1 MLALGGALFLGVVA
15 VSALLFTIIPRF
27 QLENSFFLDRW
38 MTKKSLTGFSETIR
52 LSDVIDIQQDNTVA
66 LRVDVSDPARIP
78 VVPYWRMVV
87 LDEYRGGI
95 FSTSRR
101 LRDEMTI
108 GAQMRPSL
116 QGTLPA
122 PRGEP
127 EVWTFYLEAGISRYL
142 PLAGPFHL
150 LRFRE
155 PQWVYQQYSLSM
167 IALRNEPVTMTA
179 YRVEGMPTSGFIPDR
194 LFGATLRNIQRAQAE
209 NRPARRVTDERGP
222 LRVTYPLTT
231 LQLPDRADDRQTLQR
246 AVAEI
251 TGGAKL
257 SAEEFAAKASGW
269 LRARHGYALQV
280 TLTEGERDPVV
291 VWLESSQAGHCELF
305 TAAFT
310 LLARTAG
317 FPTRAITGFKGG
329 DWNAYENYFM
339 VRNSH
344 AHAWCEVYDGTAG
357 WFRVDPTAGTS
368 AMAVGQQTLTG
379 GAAITRPSDRSW
391 QARIDAIRILWYRRI
406 VSFDQRTQLAL
417 VQSVRETAGS
427 IGAAIRGVLDDAV
440 GSAGRWLRRP
450 WGMRRSL
457 GWLGLVAAA
466 GLTAAWWWRRV
477 PAWWWRVR
485 GLRRRGGADPVRR
498 EAGRLLRRIA
508 ERSLARGEGAEV
520 LHRLGALA
528 LRPARHLAGAAG
540 RVSPRPPGAAVGPP
554 ERRSGPGRRRARG
567 LSFLPPR
574 LQHRL
579 GHGRGLPAAPKVLA
593 RRLAFDGDGDRDPG
607 IIDRG
612 EADKPRDVDGA
623 VLGPDLGGAG
633 LAGNLQAGDALRC
646 HLGENLGGAV
656 RGAALHAVEERGIL
670 RRGEADGLGV
680 LGGAVGIVQQRRL
693 GGGFAAG
700 DRGDHARH
708 LQGGHGDETLA
719 DGHVGGVPGE
729 PGLARGPAVSTR
741 GRESACGWSRRA
753 ARCPSAGRGE
763 SGGPRRPSDRG
774 RSSVRKSRKRRRSFA
789 RRPR

>member
-1 MLALGGALFLGVVA
+1 MEKKRPQLSLDELHQLRWLLGGILVLVSVWTVFYLDLDVWVLAGLTTAAVLAVLVRPQLPAYLPRLAHQLAFPFIVVFFAWDLYTTGEVLPALIRLDLLLLLYRGISYRKKRDDLQIIVLGLILVVMAGVLTVSLEFAAQILMFTAVTLALLFVITLLENQEAARGGPPGSGFGVQEPARRPPWVGVHWRRLARRLREVADWRVLALGGALFIGVVA

-38 MTKKSLTGFSETIR
+38 MTRKSLTGFSETIR

-66 LRVDVSDPARIP
+66 LRVDVSDPVRIP
-78 VVPYWRMVV
+78 AVPYWRMVV

-101 LRDEMTI
+101 LRDEMAI

-116 QGTLPA
+116 QGSLPV

-127 EVWTFYLEAGISRYL
+127 VVWTFYLEAGISRYL

-150 LRFRE
+150 MRFRE

-179 YRVEGMPTSGFIPDR
+179 YRVEGMPTAGFIPDR

-209 NRPARRVTDERGP
+209 NRTARRVADERGP

-246 AVAEI
+246 AVDEI

-257 SAEEFAAKASGW
+257 SAEEFAARASGW

-291 VWLESSQAGHCELF
+291 VWLESGQSGHCELF

-368 AMAVGQQTLTG
+368 AMAAGQQALTG

-406 VSFDQRTQLAL
+406 VSFDQGTQLAL

-450 WGMRRSL
+450 WGRRRTL

-498 EAGRLLRRIA
+498 EAGRWLRRMVESRESSA
-508 ERSLARGEGAEV
+508 ESREVWADLQRLRYGPRATWPEPQAAFRHAR
-520 LHRLGALA
+520 RA
-528 LRPARHLAGAAG
+528 LRTARRSAGQGRGAGAPVA
-540 RVSPRPPGAAVGPP
+540 
-554 ERRSGPGRRRARG
+554 
-567 LSFLPPR
+567 
-574 LQHRL
+574 
-579 GHGRGLPAAPKVLA
+579 
-593 RRLAFDGDGDRDPG
+593 
-607 IIDRG
+607 
-612 EADKPRDVDGA
+612 
-623 VLGPDLGGAG
+623 
-633 LAGNLQAGDALRC
+633 
-646 HLGENLGGAV
+646 
-656 RGAALHAVEERGIL
+656 
-670 RRGEADGLGV
+670 
-680 LGGAVGIVQQRRL
+680 
-693 GGGFAAG
+693 
-700 DRGDHARH
+700 
-708 LQGGHGDETLA
+708 
-719 DGHVGGVPGE
+719 
-729 PGLARGPAVSTR
+729 
-741 GRESACGWSRRA
+741 
-753 ARCPSAGRGE
+753 
-763 SGGPRRPSDRG
+763 
-774 RSSVRKSRKRRRSFA
+774 
-789 RRPR
+789 

>member
-1 MLALGGALFLGVVA
+1 MEKKRPQLSLDELHQLRWLLGGILVLVSVWTVFYLDLDVWLLAGLTTAAVLAVLVRPRLPAHLPRLAHRLAFPFIVVFFAWDLYTTGEVLPAMIRLDLLLLLYRGVSYRKKRDDLQIIVLGLTLVVIAGVLTLSLEFAVQILLFTAVTLAFLFVITLLENQEAARGGPPGSGFGVPESARVPPWVDVHWRRLAGRLRQVADWRVLGLGGALFAGVVA

-66 LRVDVSDPARIP
+66 LRVDVSDPARLP
-78 VVPYWRMVV
+78 AVPYWRMVV

-155 PQWVYQQYSLSM
+155 PQWVYQQYNLSM

-246 AVAEI
+246 AVDEI
-251 TGGAKL
+251 TGGARL
-257 SAEEFAAKASGW
+257 SAQEFATRASGW

-280 TLTEGERDPVV
+280 DLTSGERDPVV
-291 VWLESSQAGHCELF
+291 VWLESGQAGHCELF

-368 AMAVGQQTLTG
+368 AMAVGQQALT
-379 GAAITRPSDRSW
+379 
-391 QARIDAIRILWYRRI
+391 
-406 VSFDQRTQLAL
+406 V
-417 VQSVRETAGS
+417 
-427 IGAAIRGVLDDAV
+427 
-440 GSAGRWLRRP
+440 
-450 WGMRRSL
+450 
-457 GWLGLVAAA
+457 
-466 GLTAAWWWRRV
+466 
-477 PAWWWRVR
+477 
-485 GLRRRGGADPVRR
+485 
-498 EAGRLLRRIA
+498 
-508 ERSLARGEGAEV
+508 
-520 LHRLGALA
+520 
-528 LRPARHLAGAAG
+528 
-540 RVSPRPPGAAVGPP
+540 
-554 ERRSGPGRRRARG
+554 
-567 LSFLPPR
+567 
-574 LQHRL
+574 
-579 GHGRGLPAAPKVLA
+579 
-593 RRLAFDGDGDRDPG
+593 
-607 IIDRG
+607 
-612 EADKPRDVDGA
+612 
-623 VLGPDLGGAG
+623 
-633 LAGNLQAGDALRC
+633 
-646 HLGENLGGAV
+646 
-656 RGAALHAVEERGIL
+656 
-670 RRGEADGLGV
+670 
-680 LGGAVGIVQQRRL
+680 
-693 GGGFAAG
+693 
-700 DRGDHARH
+700 
-708 LQGGHGDETLA
+708 
-719 DGHVGGVPGE
+719 
-729 PGLARGPAVSTR
+729 
-741 GRESACGWSRRA
+741 
-753 ARCPSAGRGE
+753 
-763 SGGPRRPSDRG
+763 
-774 RSSVRKSRKRRRSFA
+774 
-789 RRPR
+789 